1 MLLRGRIAGTA
12 PVLKTNKKKMSCV
25 SVASSGLRVFSARRL
40 ARLLALLRLVAWLA
54 GRLVGWLVRWLAGSS
69 LACLCLPPL
78 CAALCCA
85 LPACCLCLLSCA
97 RPLRLLAASR
107 GERTVPLAG
116 KTGRVVGGFG
126 VS

>member
-1 MLLRGRIAGTA
+1 
-12 PVLKTNKKKMSCV
+12 MSCV

-54 GRLVGWLVRWLAGSS
+54 GRLVGWLARWLAGS
-69 LACLCLPPL
+69 
-78 CAALCCA
+78 
-85 LPACCLCLLSCA
+85 CLLSCA